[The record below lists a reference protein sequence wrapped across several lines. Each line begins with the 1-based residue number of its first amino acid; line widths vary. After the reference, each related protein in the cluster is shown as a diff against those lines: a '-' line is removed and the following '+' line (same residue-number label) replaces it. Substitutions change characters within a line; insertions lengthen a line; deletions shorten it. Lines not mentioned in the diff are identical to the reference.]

1 MKFNVLLAALVVAG
15 AGCLS
20 QAPVETAGT
29 DTADR
34 RGIAVGEPN
43 PNAPAPG
50 PTRSVEGEV
59 VRVDLERIALDGP
72 AVVTI
77 VLSDG
82 AKADIHVPSFGLGL
96 CEARASIADVYAL
109 KAGDR
114 IEARGEASEDGSI
127 VPCQSED
134 HYLRVTSK

>member
-20 QAPVETAGT
+20 QAPAETAEPGA
-29 DTADR
+29 ADR

-43 PNAPAPG
+43 PNTPEPG
-50 PTRSVEGEV
+50 PTRSVEGEAL
-59 VRVDLERIALDGP
+59 RVDLEQIALDGP

-77 VLSDG
+77 VQADG
-82 AKADIHVPSFGLGL
+82 AKIDIRVPSFGLGL
-96 CEARASIADVYAL
+96 CAARDAIADVYAI

-114 IEARGEASEDGSI
+114 IEARGEASEDGAI
-127 VPCQSED
+127 VPCQAED
-134 HYLRVTSK
+134 HYLRVVAE